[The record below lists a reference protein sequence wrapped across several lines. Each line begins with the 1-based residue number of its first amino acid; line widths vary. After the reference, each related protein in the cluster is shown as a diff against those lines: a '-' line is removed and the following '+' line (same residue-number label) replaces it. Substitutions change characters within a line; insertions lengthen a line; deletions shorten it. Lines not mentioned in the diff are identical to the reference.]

1 MATLRAT
8 LYGLPV
14 VTDRV
19 TNLAG
24 QDPQLA
30 RELFIQ
36 HALVGGEWRTHH
48 AFAKRNQQTLEAMH
62 ELEDRTRRR
71 DLAVTPEQIFAFYDQ
86 RVPAKVVS
94 VRHFDSWWRKAKART
109 PNLLDFTG
117 EDFAVDVADADAD
130 FPTTWTSQ
138 SNDYQLEYLFEPGD
152 ARDGIE
158 VGIELTDLPQADAGA
173 FEWLVPGLRTEL
185 VTGLIKALPKN
196 LRRNFAPASAHAER
210 IAPTL
215 DPAGAPLLEQLAQ
228 ALSGITH
235 VQAADFDVASLPDHL
250 RFTIVVREDGTEIAR
265 GKDLAALKLQLAKPL
280 EKTVLSAYA
289 DIEQAGLTAW
299 PETGIPRQL
308 DQGPATVWPALV
320 DDGASVNVRV
330 FATQA
335 EQALAMVR
343 GTTRLMSFTL
353 PDPSARLVK
362 SLPMTDA
369 LLLSTA
375 KYSDA
380 AALVRDAW
388 LTAVD
393 SLVLSHGG
401 PAWDRAAFE
410 MLYEKIRQ
418 DMVPRTEQ
426 ILIQVLNA
434 LRTLA
439 RVDSG
444 TGEAAEDIATQLS
457 WLIYPGFVRDMGA
470 HRLPRLTVYLAAVS
484 RRAQSTKDA
493 EPIYALE
500 ARFYE
505 ITQDLSETR
514 RLSADVQH
522 VRWALEELRISWFAQ
537 DLRTAMSV
545 SEKKVAAM
553 LDALA
558 ATIEVGIS

>member
-1 MATLRAT
+1 M
-8 LYGLPV
+8 
-14 VTDRV
+14 
-19 TNLAG
+19 
-24 QDPQLA
+24 
-30 RELFIQ
+30 
-36 HALVGGEWRTHH
+36 
-48 AFAKRNQQTLEAMH
+48 
-62 ELEDRTRRR
+62 
-71 DLAVTPEQIFAFYDQ
+71 
-86 RVPAKVVS
+86 
-94 VRHFDSWWRKAKART
+94 
-109 PNLLDFTG
+109 
-117 EDFAVDVADADAD
+117 
-130 FPTTWTSQ
+130 
-138 SNDYQLEYLFEPGD
+138 
-152 ARDGIE
+152 
-158 VGIELTDLPQADAGA
+158 
-173 FEWLVPGLRTEL
+173 
-185 VTGLIKALPKN
+185 
-196 LRRNFAPASAHAER
+196 
-210 IAPTL
+210 
-215 DPAGAPLLEQLAQ
+215 
-228 ALSGITH
+228 
-235 VQAADFDVASLPDHL
+235 
-250 RFTIVVREDGTEIAR
+250 
-265 GKDLAALKLQLAKPL
+265 
-280 EKTVLSAYA
+280 
-289 DIEQAGLTAW
+289 
-299 PETGIPRQL
+299 
-308 DQGPATVWPALV
+308 
-320 DDGASVNVRV
+320 
-330 FATQA
+330 
-335 EQALAMVR
+335 
-343 GTTRLMSFTL
+343 
-353 PDPSARLVK
+353 
-362 SLPMTDA
+362 
-369 LLLSTA
+369 
-375 KYSDA
+375 

-505 ITQDLSETR
+505 ITQD
-514 RLSADVQH
+514 VQH